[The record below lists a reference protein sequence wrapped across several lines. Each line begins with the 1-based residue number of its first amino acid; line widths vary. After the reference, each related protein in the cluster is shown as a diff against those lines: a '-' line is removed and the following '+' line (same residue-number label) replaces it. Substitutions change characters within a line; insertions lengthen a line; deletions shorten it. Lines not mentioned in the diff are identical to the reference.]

1 MLQKDFTVE
10 FSQELGID
18 AGAVKVE
25 MFVSF
30 FKQALREMFE
40 VVDGFGYMPKKSGSP
55 LLFKLL
61 GFSIAHSF
69 LQNDPSFPNL
79 TNWSFEALVQSNE
92 DVVYSQLS

>member
-1 MLQKDFTVE
+1 MSRKEFTVE

-25 MFVSF
+25 IFVSF

-40 VVDGFGYMPKKSGSP
+40 VVDGFGYMPKKCSSP

-69 LQNDPSFPNL
+69 LQNGPPFPNL
-79 TNWSFEALVQSNE
+79 AN
-92 DVVYSQLS
+92 